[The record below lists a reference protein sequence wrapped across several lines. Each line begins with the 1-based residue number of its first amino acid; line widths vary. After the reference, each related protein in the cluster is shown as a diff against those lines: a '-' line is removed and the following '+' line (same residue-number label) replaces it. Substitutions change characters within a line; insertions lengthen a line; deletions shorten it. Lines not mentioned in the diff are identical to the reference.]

1 LGADPAKVRGLAFYQ
16 NGKVEVTPD
25 RRYIQDLD
33 SIPAAWDLLEWP
45 IYTYKAKND
54 APLAIVSSSR
64 GCIQQ
69 CSFCSQQLLW
79 SKRWRGRNPENFV
92 RELEMLRDNYGIE
105 VAMLSDEIPTFDRGR
120 WERILDLMIQRE
132 TGVRLLLE
140 TRVDDI
146 LRDED
151 IMDKYNR
158 AGVEHI
164 YVGVEAGTQDT
175 LDIFK
180 KNTQVDQSKKAI
192 DIINNADIVS
202 ETSFVLGMPDDTPE
216 SIARTVE
223 LAKHYAPDMG
233 FFLAIAP
240 WPYSDIY
247 AQLKEH
253 VVETD
258 YSKYNLVTPV
268 LKPRNMTLEELN
280 KELILASKKFFMDK
294 FQNLHKLSSWKQEFM
309 LSVFD
314 ILMNN
319 SYLAEHMKSLAGA
332 GKKMPPEV
340 AAMLKNMNGM
350 KRSKEKEKVKERAL
364 APIP

>member
-1 LGADPAKVRGLAFYQ
+1 
-16 NGKVEVTPD
+16 
-25 RRYIQDLD
+25 
-33 SIPAAWDLLEWP
+33 
-45 IYTYKAKND
+45 
-54 APLAIVSSSR
+54 
-64 GCIQQ
+64 
-69 CSFCSQQLLW
+69 
-79 SKRWRGRNPENFV
+79 
-92 RELEMLRDNYGIE
+92 
-105 VAMLSDEIPTFDRGR
+105 
-120 WERILDLMIQRE
+120 
-132 TGVRLLLE
+132 
-140 TRVDDI
+140 
-146 LRDED
+146 
-151 IMDKYNR
+151 
-158 AGVEHI
+158 
-164 YVGVEAGTQDT
+164 
-175 LDIFK
+175 
-180 KNTQVDQSKKAI
+180 
-192 DIINNADIVS
+192 
-202 ETSFVLGMPDDTPE
+202 
-216 SIARTVE
+216 VE

-350 KRSKEKEKVKERAL
+350 KRSKEKEKVKEMAL